1 MGSRHVSLLRSTIR
15 LASFLLSTSQ
25 RQHFYHCLSRPL
37 NLCSQLTTRPLV
49 SVVASCYSNNNNSNS
64 TRVATDGEK
73 QIESAL
79 RTAFPGTRSVTVEDV
94 SGGCGQMYQVRIV
107 ADEFRGARTLAQ
119 HRMVKAALAKFIPD
133 MHGLSIDT
141 EAPPAADG
149 APSK

>member
-1 MGSRHVSLLRSTIR
+1 MGSRHVSLLRSTTR

-25 RQHFYHCLSRPL
+25 RQHHCLSRPL
-37 NLCSQLTTRPLV
+37 SQCSQLTTRPLV
-49 SVVASCYSNNNNSNS
+49 SVVASCYSNNNNNSNS